1 MSEAP
6 CISEIVVLSVS
17 CPHGQSC
24 SSSTLL
30 LCHVTVRTL
39 VPISLPI
46 PPTLTPPARLQILSS
61 PDAAPPLK
69 TIASATSQISELP
82 AAVKDSLSS
91 LASTISSSTTLP
103 ATPQS
108 LRDVVSGATD
118 AWGALQAAFPSD
130 ASAPTLPS
138 LPSLSP
144 PTPPSP
150 ADLASL
156 FNSSA
161 LLNGTFSEAEVIAI
175 VSAAAAVLAL
185 ATITAHT
192 SAGSFPETASDA
204 ELPSEYDGD
213 AIYRYWSHRPSTML
227 ARSIETATLAA
238 GFLVG
243 LQLDRATGRVKENE
257 RMRARMLRE
266 AVDRLGPA
274 YIKVAQALSTRVDL
288 LSPAYY
294 EEITLLQ
301 DQVKPFPCAEAM
313 DILEVCCTLL
323 PMLDMLR

>member
-1 MSEAP
+1 M
-6 CISEIVVLSVS
+6 
-17 CPHGQSC
+17 
-24 SSSTLL
+24 
-30 LCHVTVRTL
+30 
-39 VPISLPI
+39 
-46 PPTLTPPARLQILSS
+46 
-61 PDAAPPLK
+61 
-69 TIASATSQISELP
+69 
-82 AAVKDSLSS
+82 AVKDSLSS

-103 ATPQS
+103 ANPQS
-108 LRDVVSGATD
+108 LQDVVSGATD
-118 AWGALQAAFPSD
+118 AWDALQAAFPSGG
-130 ASAPTLPS
+130 TVPS
-138 LPSLSP
+138 LPSLSA

-192 SAGSFPETASDA
+192 SASSFPETASDA

-227 ARSIETATLAA
+227 ARSIETAALAA

-257 RMRARMLRE
+257 RKRARMLRE

-313 DILEVCCTLL
+313 EILEVRRGTCPCPTC
-323 PMLDMLR
+323 PDMV